1 MKSNT
6 FPLKTIINELNFEKK
21 KLLFNE
27 IPEKKIFI
35 FDIKSVITEHPQ
47 TLHNVSKTIEKGKN

>member
-35 FDIKSVITEHPQ
+35 FDIKSDITEHPQ
-47 TLHNVSKTIEKGKN
+47 NFA

>member
-47 TLHNVSKTIEKGKN
+47 NFA